1 MTKQKTTTASRR
13 NWCSHSLDRKIK
25 AKEIQLQQLKKF
37 SGYYSPSISEGP
49 KNKSN
54 RVSSVEETVLR
65 ICYIEEC
72 IKSQIA
78 ELTALLSKIRS
89 VIERVNNLEYETILE
104 MRYLSFMKWKKLPY
118 GWISVWFMCIRFM
131 LKH

>member
-1 MTKQKTTTASRR
+1 M
-13 NWCSHSLDRKIK
+13 
-25 AKEIQLQQLKKF
+25 QQLKKF

-104 MRYLSFMKWKKLPY
+104 MRYLSFMKWEE
-118 GWISVWFMCIRFM
+118 IAIRMDFS
-131 LKH
+131 LVYVYKIHAKALAIIDSQLNR